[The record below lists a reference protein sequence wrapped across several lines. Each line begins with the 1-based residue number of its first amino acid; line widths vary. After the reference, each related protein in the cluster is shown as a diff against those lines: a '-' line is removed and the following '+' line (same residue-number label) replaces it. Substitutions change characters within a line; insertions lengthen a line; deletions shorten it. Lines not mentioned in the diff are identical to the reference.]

1 MLKFRYPTTNMQI
14 VNYSDIR
21 KKIEHCSN
29 ELNDALKLVN
39 EISPT
44 SKYKMDKP
52 NIIMYILY

>member
-1 MLKFRYPTTNMQI
+1 MLKFRYPTTNIQI

-44 SKYKMDKP
+44 SKYKKYE
-52 NIIMYILY
+52 I